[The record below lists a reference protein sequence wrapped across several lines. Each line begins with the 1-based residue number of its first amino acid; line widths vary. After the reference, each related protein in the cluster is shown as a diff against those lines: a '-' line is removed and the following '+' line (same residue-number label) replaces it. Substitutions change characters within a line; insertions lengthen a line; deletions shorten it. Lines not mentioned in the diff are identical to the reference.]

1 MSGKKRTQKPVE
13 TPPPAS
19 ANPEAEAALLGMILA
34 DQRLFHDVAD
44 RLKAEDFSTA
54 RNQTVWRGM
63 RSLVATGRHIERHV
77 LGQEIGDE
85 AGSEDEID
93 LKGYLRALFAEGQ
106 KQTLPI
112 ADLLEAVLVA
122 ATMREGIAHAEW
134 LKEAFTNARITSI
147 DDVIAEARHRL
158 SMIGTGE
165 GDDAASIATVSE
177 RVVASSTQVRNKE
190 KPSGLKTG
198 LKFIDGLVG
207 SLLPGQLIVIAGPA
221 GAGKTA
227 IGMQIGLVL
236 AQLGYPVHAFSLEME
251 SEEVA
256 GRMLA
261 AFSKV
266 SADKIIEG
274 DVTDEQMAKVVDVER
289 SFREVPFFIDART
302 KPTTSTLLTRAT
314 RSIAKNGTKL
324 FITDHLRMVRPD
336 NYKQDERE
344 RIEQVVQDHKSMA
357 KRLGVPWILLAHTQR
372 TDMHGVKT
380 AKDIR
385 RPSMNNL
392 YGSSAVEN
400 TADIIL
406 FVHRPWMIL
415 QDARPADTAS
425 HHGEWASDVEAW
437 KGKAQIILAKRR
449 GGKGRGTKTCLYEAE
464 QTWFCERSDLE
475 YTGEAPT

>member
-1 MSGKKRTQKPVE
+1 MAPRTKKKPE
-13 TPPPAS
+13 DTPPPAS
-19 ANPEAEAALLGMILA
+19 ANPEAEAALLGMILC
-34 DQRLFHDVAD
+34 DQRRFHDVAD
-44 RLKAEDFSTA
+44 RLRAEDFASE
-54 RNQTVWRGM
+54 RNQIIWRGM
-63 RSLVATGRHIERHV
+63 LSLVATGRHVIRQV
-77 LGQEIGDE
+77 LLAEIGE
-85 AGSEDEID
+85 AETKTDEID
-93 LKGYLRALFAEGQ
+93 LAGYLRALQAEGG
-106 KQTLPI
+106 KQTGSI
-112 ADLLEAVLVA
+112 GEFLEAVKSA
-122 ATMREGIAHAEW
+122 ATGRE
-134 LKEAFTNARITSI
+134 LEAYGCWIKDELSKARITNI
-147 DDVIAEARHRL
+147 EDALAEAKHRL
-158 SMIGTGE
+158 SLIGSAD
-165 GDDAASIATVSE
+165 GDDAASIAVVSE

-314 RSIAKNGTKL
+314 RSIAKNGTRL

-344 RIEQVVQDHKSMA
+344 RIEQVVQDHKAMA

-425 HHGEWASDVEAW
+425 HYGDWAADVEAW

-464 QTWFCERSDLE
+464 QTWFCERPEFE